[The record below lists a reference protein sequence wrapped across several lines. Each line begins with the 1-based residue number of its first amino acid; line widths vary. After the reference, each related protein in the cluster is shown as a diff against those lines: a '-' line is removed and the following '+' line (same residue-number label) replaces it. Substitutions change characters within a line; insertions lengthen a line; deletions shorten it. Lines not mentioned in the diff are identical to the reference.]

1 MINTKFSTGIA
12 YKTAKEK
19 KKKKLKFGTYPK
31 RFTSLKLGNGLSGKP
46 FLCFIIK
53 YNTAVM

>member
-1 MINTKFSTGIA
+1 MINTKFSTGIT
-12 YKTAKEK
+12 YKTAKE

-53 YNTAVM
+53 YNTAVL